1 MGGRADF
8 EKRKEERILRYEKLA
23 EKARIRSEQY
33 SNSNANRILQMTPG
47 QPILVG
53 HHSEKKHRRLI
64 EKAHNDIRKSIE
76 ESEKSKYYID
86 KIESV
91 ENDKVIYN
99 DDPNAIGKLKDKLEY
114 LERQRELIKAD
125 EGHATWQLQNIGA
138 RIRETKRRIN
148 RLEKLE
154 SIEFEEKEFN
164 GGKIIHNKEINR
176 IQIIFDAIPDE
187 KIRNELKHRGFHWS
201 RREGAWQREFNEQTI
216 KVTNILLKDTLN
228 NEKELEDEEEFE

>member
-8 EKRKEERILRYEKLA
+8 EKRREERILRYEKLA

-33 SNSNANRILQMTPG
+33 SNSNANKILQMTPG

-53 HHSEKKHRRLI
+53 HHSEKRHRRLI

-91 ENDKVIYN
+91 ENGKVIYN

-176 IQIIFDAIPDE
+176 IQIVFDAIPDE

-228 NEKELEDEEEFE
+228 NEKELEDAEEFE